1 MCAKM
6 IIEYMLKVSMQV
18 LILFM
23 LIAVGYILT
32 KAKMLGEKGAKQ
44 ITNLVLYFVTPAV
57 ILNAFV
63 GGKVENS
70 PENIKKLG
78 VAVVAAVI
86 AHAIALLI
94 GAIAFRGHD
103 RESNLRI
110 CTVMSS
116 NCGFMSLPLAQAIL
130 GAEGVFI
137 VTIYVGI
144 FNIITWTLGVRLISG
159 KQISL
164 KRAIFNPGVLSAAAG
179 IILFLCGV
187 NLSTLEIANVKII
200 MEPIQHL
207 ANLNTPLPMI
217 VIGYYLAN
225 ASLKLRKGDGQ
236 MLLTIALR
244 LVVAPVITMFVLR
257 LIGITGTSLSASVLP
272 ACAPVA
278 VAVMMFAA
286 SFDSDAEGTSR
297 TVSLSHLF
305 SIFTM
310 PVILV
315 VCKLIGG

>member
-1 MCAKM
+1 MGCVVKM
-6 IIEYMLKVSMQV
+6 EIYSYMLMVAMQV
-18 LILFM
+18 VILFM
-23 LIAVGYILT
+23 LIAVGFILT
-32 KAKMLGEKGAKQ
+32 KAKMLGENGAKQ

-63 GGKVENS
+63 GGRVENT

-78 VAVVAAVI
+78 IAVVAAII
-86 AHAIALLI
+86 AHAIGFLI
-94 GAIAFRGHD
+94 GILVFRGHD

-116 NCGFMSLPLAQAIL
+116 NCGFMSLPLAQAIF

-144 FNIITWTLGVRLISG
+144 FNIVTWTLGVRLISG
-159 KQISL
+159 KQVSI

-187 NLSTLEIANVKII
+187 NLSKIDI
-200 MEPIQHL
+200 VMQPIQHL

-225 ASLKLRKGDGQ
+225 TSIKLRKGDGK
-236 MLLTIALR
+236 MLLTILLR
-244 LVVAPVITMFVLR
+244 LVVVPVVTMFVLR
-257 LIGITGTSLSASVLP
+257 LTGITGTPLSGSVLP

-278 VAVMMFAA
+278 VVVMMFAA
-286 SFDSDAEGTSR
+286 SFDSDAEGASR

-305 SIFTM
+305 SIITM
-310 PVILV
+310 PIVLV
-315 VCKLIGG
+315 LCKLIGG